1 MENQKK
7 PIIDIPQILATLWKK
22 KMLFVKVWGIVIVVS
37 ALWIFPQPRYYKA
50 EISLAPESAGT
61 EIGGGLASIA
71 SSFGFNLGGLAGS
84 DAFYPTL
91 YPELFSSPRFLTS
104 LWTIQVET
112 LDGQTKCDYYTYLKN
127 QRKNPYSVPF
137 RALKRW
143 IHSLFTKKPT
153 GSNANVADKSFQLSE
168 DDYGLMTVMQDKIT
182 CKNDKKT
189 DVTLIS
195 VEAQDPLVCALMAD
209 SVCARLQDF
218 LIQYRTSKAR
228 LDLTYYQS
236 LSDSAL
242 VEYEAAAK
250 AYSDFCDKNKNI
262 IRQADMTRKEKLQ
275 MEMSMRQ
282 TTYQAYQVQVQAMRS
297 KVQERTPAFT
307 TLKSATVPVKPAGPK
322 RVIFIIAM
330 LFLST
335 VVTGVVVCRKLLP
348 QEI

>member
-1 MENQKK
+1 MENKKK
-7 PIIDIPQILATLWKK
+7 PLIDIPLILSLLWNK

-37 ALWIFPQPRYYKA
+37 ALWIFPQPRYYTA
-50 EISLAPESAGT
+50 EVSLAPESTGT

-71 SSFGFNLGGLAGS
+71 SSFGFNLGSMAGG

-91 YPELFSSPRFLTS
+91 YPELFSSPKFLVS
-104 LWTIQVET
+104 LWNIQVET
-112 LDGQTKCDYYTYLKN
+112 IDGETKCDYYTYLKN
-127 QRKNPYSVPF
+127 QRNNPYTVPF

-143 IHSLFTKKPT
+143 IKSLTPKKKPAGNT
-153 GSNANVADKSFQLSE
+153 PVADKSFQLSE
-168 DDYGLMTVMQDKIT
+168 DDYGLMITMQEKIT

-195 VEAQDPLVCALMAD
+195 VEAQDPLVCAQMAD
-209 SVCARLQDF
+209 SVSARLQNF

-228 LDLTYYQS
+228 MDLTYYQT
-236 LSDSAL
+236 LSDSAYA
-242 VEYEAAAK
+242 EYLAAAK
-250 AYSDFCDKNKNI
+250 AYSNFCDANKNI
-262 IRQADMTRKEKLQ
+262 IRQADMTRKEQLQ

-282 TTYQAYQVQVQAMRS
+282 TTYQAYQAQVQLMHS

-322 RVIFIIAM
+322 RVIFILAM

-335 VVTGVVVCRKLLP
+335 VITGVFVCRKLLP
-348 QEI
+348 EEV